1 MSDWSAFPLADQED
15 KDPWAAFPKVEAQK
29 PAASNGPQLEF
40 PDAPTT
46 SRIQLPGL
54 AVWNGKD
61 VEGNEGLSVGGKAAT
76 LFGTLMTDNPK
87 ARQQIYAKHLPGAKA
102 VEDKFGNPMIEYKGE
117 RFYTSRPGEFDGMD
131 AGRLAAG
138 VAASVPLMAAGG
150 PAGPVGMAVMGGL
163 TNAGMSLGEDY
174 LTRQAGG
181 EAQEIDYGKAGTS
194 AAIGAALP
202 YVIQKAVTP
211 VARAVYGRV
220 APPLVSETGNVTAQG
235 AKVFERAGI
244 DVADLTPQ
252 QLKLL
257 DTAYRRNFGNTG
269 AVQQA
274 ERAMLGDEFGV
285 SQTAGQVTRDPRQL
299 FREDAMRHGG
309 AGPEALT
316 VMKAATDAQVDAVGE
331 AGRRVRAEISGSADP
346 LTPAQIGERIQR
358 GFSDANQAARG
369 EVRNRYTRAFTPA
382 ELEARGV
389 AQGVPMETI
398 NGLPN
403 TLEATFLNPDLPG
416 GMLIPSQA
424 STPNAYAAIQMLNK
438 FSANGDIPSAFP
450 KATMSSK
457 MKVAADTPGEGTL
470 NITELGWQ
478 GVDMVRKQ
486 LVGLYKGSVRNQ
498 TDREAMKRVLTA
510 FDEHF
515 GAANPLLN
523 EARMAHEA
531 RMQTFFP
538 QQANAAGTNA
548 PLRTLGNDNN
558 PGQTIYNALFES
570 GALKRGETGP
580 LMDQLKG
587 IFAARPDAYQAVRE
601 GALQR
606 ILQEGK
612 DLLSPQKAAT
622 AFKKALDGPQGEV
635 YRSLFTKE
643 ELATLSRYG
652 RLSRNVAQTIAKQ
665 SSAGSAYLPSS
676 IASKRV
682 PQAIGATL
690 GGVLGSSFGHL
701 GTIGG
706 AAVGGY
712 YGGRAG
718 EMLAGRAAQR
728 AVNGAGLNRLAPAPN
743 ALPPAYGVAPIARLI
758 PGLLD

>member
-1 MSDWSAFPLADQED
+1 MTDWSAFAVVDDEK
-15 KDPWAAFPKVEAQK
+15 KDPWSAFQVVQAET
-29 PAASNGPQLEF
+29 PATGPQLEF

-46 SRIQLPGL
+46 SRIQLPGI

-102 VEDKFGNPMIEYKGE
+102 IEDKFGNPMVEYKGE
-117 RFYTSRPGEFDGMD
+117 KFYTSRPGEFDGMD

-181 EAQEIDYGKAGTS
+181 EAQEIDGKKAALSGT
-194 AAIGAALP
+194 IGAVLP
-202 YVIQKAVTP
+202 SVIQKVATP
-211 VARAVYGRV
+211 VARSIFGSV
-220 APPLVSETGNVTAQG
+220 APSLVSETGNLTTHG
-235 AKVFERAGI
+235 AKVLQRAGI
-244 DVADLTPQ
+244 ETADLTPQ

-257 DTAYRRNFGNTG
+257 DTTYRRNFGSNQ
-269 AVQQA
+269 ALQQA
-274 ERAMLGDEFGV
+274 ERRMLGDEFGV
-285 SQTAGQVTRDPRQL
+285 GQTTGQVTRDAGQL
-299 FREDAMRHGG
+299 AAEDQMRHGARG
-309 AGPEALT
+309 AKAQT
-316 VMKAATDAQVDAVGE
+316 VMQDAATAQRDALEIA
-331 AGRRVRAEISGSADP
+331 AGNLRSQISGSAEP
-346 LTPAQIGERIQR
+346 LSPAQIGERIQR

-369 EVRNRYTRAFTPA
+369 EVRGKYTRAFTPA

-403 TLEATFLNPDLPG
+403 TLETTFLNPDLPG
-416 GMLIPSQA
+416 GMLIPSEA
-424 STPNAYAAIQMLNK
+424 STPHAYAAIQMLNK

-450 KATMSSK
+450 KATMPSK

-470 NITELGWQ
+470 NVTELGWQ

-606 ILQEGK
+606 ILVKRETG
-612 DLLSPQKAAT
+612 DMLSPQQGAT
-622 AFKKALDGPQGEV
+622 AFKKALEGPQGEI
-635 YRSLFTKE
+635 YRTLFSPQ
-643 ELATLSRYG
+643 ELSTLSRYG
-652 RLSRNVAQTIAKQ
+652 RLSQNVAETTAKINN
-665 SSAGSAYLPSS
+665 SGTSYSLLNRFGPRAMGAAMGAAAGSGMGP
-676 IASKRV
+676 V
-682 PQAIGATL
+682 
-690 GGVLGSSFGHL
+690 
-701 GTIGG
+701 G
-706 AAVGGY
+706 AAVGSAAGGY
-712 YGGRAG
+712 AGGKIGDTMSARVA
-718 EMLAGRAAQR
+718 RR
-728 AVNGAGLNRLAPAPN
+728 AVAGAGLNRLAPAPN